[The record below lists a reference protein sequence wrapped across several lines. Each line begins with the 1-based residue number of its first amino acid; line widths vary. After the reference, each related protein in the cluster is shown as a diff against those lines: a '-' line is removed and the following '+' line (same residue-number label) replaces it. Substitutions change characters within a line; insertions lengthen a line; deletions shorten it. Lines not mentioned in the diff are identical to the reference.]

1 MQPGRARPACYGICM
16 DTTIRATDEVAY
28 RDVSLR
34 DLALEWYPAGTEQR
48 SEEVDTF
55 VYEV

>member
-1 MQPGRARPACYGICM
+1 M

-34 DLALEWYPAGTEQR
+34 DLAPEWYPAGTEQL
-48 SEEVDTF
+48 SEEVPAA
-55 VYEV
+55 VRRCPVLQRKRRW

>member
-1 MQPGRARPACYGICM
+1 M
-16 DTTIRATDEVAY
+16 DTTIRATDEVAS

-34 DLALEWYPAGTEQR
+34 DLAPEWYPAGTEQL